1 MPKGSM
7 PEPHNKIGTA
17 AILAAAIVTI
27 VSGTLEIIETLCR
40 WLL

>member
-1 MPKGSM
+1 MPTK
-7 PEPHNKIGTA
+7 HTTKGTA